1 MLVSPTLVNPVLVN
15 PTWVN
20 SVLIN
25 PTLVIPTCPSSDRDH
40 GGVTVTLASPV
51 ADVIPATGVLVE
63 ALHGAH
69 VAGTGGEG
77 AAWGA
82 GHEGV
87 VDVDGTQRWG
97 QGSGGAPV
105 GTGTPHAAG
114 NDGWALCEGRQVVV
128 VGMGCI
134 WSWECGASGFGE
146 FLVLG
151 TLLSPP
157 GVTLSRGHGNLPLA
171 AVALSSAQGPPS
183 RGHSGWG
190 HGGVHL
196 KTYYLGTH
204 W

>member
-1 MLVSPTLVNPVLVN
+1 M
-15 PTWVN
+15 
-20 SVLIN
+20 
-25 PTLVIPTCPSSDRDH
+25 
-40 GGVTVTLASPV
+40 TLASPV

-69 VAGTGGEG
+69 VAGAGGEG

-134 WSWECGASGFGE
+134 WS
-146 FLVLG
+146 
-151 TLLSPP
+151 
-157 GVTLSRGHGNLPLA
+157 
-171 AVALSSAQGPPS
+171 
-183 RGHSGWG
+183 
-190 HGGVHL
+190 
-196 KTYYLGTH
+196 
-204 W
+204 

>member
-1 MLVSPTLVNPVLVN
+1 M
-15 PTWVN
+15 
-20 SVLIN
+20 
-25 PTLVIPTCPSSDRDH
+25 
-40 GGVTVTLASPV
+40 TLASPV

-69 VAGTGGEG
+69 VAGAGGEG

-114 NDGWALCEGRQVVV
+114 NDGWALCEGRQVVL

-157 GVTLSRGHGNLPLA
+157 GVTLSRGHGES
-171 AVALSSAQGPPS
+171 ALGC
-183 RGHSGWG
+183 RGFVQCPGTPFQRTLWWG